1 MGAWNSAQCSL
12 NCGWADGDNLFV
24 NVCQHERWEFR
35 GLVFGV
41 TINLNA
47 LLDHLLAKRDGE
59 RVHGGCVVRGYGEAQ
74 TRGKVCLL

>member
-1 MGAWNSAQCSL
+1 MATTFLSTI
-12 NCGWADGDNLFV
+12 V
-24 NVCQHERWEFR
+24 RVHQHERDKRWEFR